1 MGTEYALERIIR
13 PYPYIWLDWLQKYSA
28 DISAWIAEGATKGV
42 GPSTAIASYANV
54 SHRISASIWG
64 VLNFIP
70 LISQ

>member
-42 GPSTAIASYANV
+42 GPSTAIAC
-54 SHRISASIWG
+54 IC
-64 VLNFIP
+64 
-70 LISQ
+70 LISNKL